1 MTCIGASAGR
11 FVVTVLSFRGLE
23 VIAASAMVVVG
34 RRPLFG
40 GRGGEGL
47 VKLVPLFIA

>member
-1 MTCIGASAGR
+1 MCIGISAER
-11 FVVTVLSFRGLE
+11 LAVTVLSFGGLDA
-23 VIAASAMVVVG
+23 IAASDVLLG

-47 VKLVPLFIA
+47 DKPVPLFIA

>member
-1 MTCIGASAGR
+1 MCVGISVGR
-11 FVVTVLSFRGLE
+11 LDVIVLSLGGLE
-23 VIAASAMVVVG
+23 GTAASGVWLG

-47 VKLVPLFIA
+47 DKPVPLFIA

>member
-1 MTCIGASAGR
+1 MCIGIGVGR
-11 FVVTVLSFRGLE
+11 LAVTVLSLGSLE
-23 VIAASAMVVVG
+23 GTAASGAVFG

-47 VKLVPLFIA
+47 DKPVPLFIA